1 MGTSVSDFQYNDTTP
16 LYTFYEYNTK
26 GTTYK
31 DAYGGLYNWYCV
43 NNNIVS
49 GDSWN
54 VCSGN
59 DLNTL
64 KEYLI
69 NTKWRDEVIT
79 TNNIGRYVR
88 SCRQVDHPLDI
99 YFKTTWNIPSSGYSF
114 TYPVASYE
122 DGNYNYSIDWGD
134 NTEVEDYYDDT
145 PPTHIYEKAGNYTI
159 KVSGSLPRFAIANGS
174 MKSLLLGV
182 ENWGDVGFK
191 SMAYMFQ
198 GVTNNIEIPNTL
210 TGHKDVTS
218 MEGMFFSATTFNGD
232 ISNWDV
238 SNITNMK
245 YMFRNSSFNQDIG
258 SWNVSKVTNMDAMFY
273 GTPFNQ
279 DIGNWNVSKV
289 TNMSNMFYN
298 ASNFNQD
305 IGNWNVGNVTNMT
318 CMFMY
323 SYEFN
328 QDIGNWNVS
337 KVTNMSN
344 MFYNASNFNQD
355 IGNWN
360 VSNVT
365 NMSYMFRYA
374 TNFNQNIGNW
384 NVGNVTNMTAMF
396 YKANKFNQDLSFWC
410 VSNIATK
417 PTDFDGLASSWT
429 LPNSRPIW
437 GTCPDKNDFV
447 TKWKIP
453 NSEYTFTFP
462 AAQYEGGV
470 YDYWINWGDGTEIEH
485 ITGNTAPTHVYAYSG
500 NCYIRVSGSLPRFA
514 IDNGSMKS
522 LLLGVIT
529 WGNVGFKSM
538 ANMFRGITNNITIPN
553 ELTGHEDVTDMTNMF
568 SSAIIFNRDISGW
581 DVSNVTN
588 MSGMFS
594 FTVDFNQDISGW
606 DVSNVTGMSY
616 MFYEAEDFNQDLYWW
631 CVKKISSK
639 PGGFDDIATSW
650 ILPRPQWGT
659 CPSKKDLFITS
670 WSLPTS
676 PPYDNSIAFPVK
688 SYFGGNYD
696 YWIDWGDGTIEYFDD
711 DTQPT
716 HTYSIINDYQITIR
730 GSLPHIRNLSDP
742 RFLGVD
748 NWGDIKL
755 QTMEGMF
762 AENIGSNFYLPKTL
776 TGHQDVTDMS
786 YMFVECYEFN
796 QDIGNWDV
804 SNVTNMDGMFAKCE
818 SFNQDLSWWCVTNI
832 STKPLDFDY
841 GCISWILPQPDW
853 GNCPEENVFKTTWN
867 IPTNKFNLTF
877 PIVSR
882 GRYDYYI
889 NWGDG
894 SPDEY
899 YNDDT
904 PPEHG
909 YHDLGIYT
917 IRVWGKLTDIVAD
930 EYSQGDLLL
939 GVDNWGDV
947 DFRTMKFMFKN
958 TGDIYLPNNLT
969 GHDRVESM
977 EGMFLNSEFNA
988 DISNWDVSNITNMDF
1003 MFSGATNFNQDLS
1016 GWCVENITREPR
1028 DFYNGSIW
1036 HPSLQPQWGE
1046 PC

>member
-1 MGTSVSDFQYNDTTP
+1 MYVINSKRFKKKILPEIPKGCAFATKIHPRWNKNNTYYGTNNFKLDFRPSGCLARITIFESSEYWNYSYLGSEFDIWLRGTWNNANAQTLWNSNLWFFKWVGSGGGVTTSFATKNCAYSIRACKTYEGEDVPDGTIFSNAYTDGDGNNYNAVKIGTQLWITENLKTTKFQDGTPITLGTSVSDFQYNDTTP

-279 DIGNWNVSKV
+279 DIGNWNVSAV
-289 TNMSNMFYN
+289 TNMSSMFMYSYEFNQDIGDWNVSKVIGMSYMFYSATTFN
-298 ASNFNQD
+298 QDIGNWNVSAVTNMSYMFRYATNFNQN
-305 IGNWNVGNVTNMT
+305 IGNWNVGNVTNMVY
-318 CMFMY
+318 MFANIK
-323 SYEFN
+323 FN
-328 QDIGNWNVS
+328 KDIGNWNVS

-365 NMSYMFRYA
+365 NMAQTFR
-374 TNFNQNIGNW
+374 
-384 NVGNVTNMTAMF
+384 
-396 YKANKFNQDLSFWC
+396 
-410 VSNIATK
+410 
-417 PTDFDGLASSWT
+417 LAQS
-429 LPNSRPIW
+429 
-437 GTCPDKNDFV
+437 
-447 TKWKIP
+447 
-453 NSEYTFTFP
+453 
-462 AAQYEGGV
+462 
-470 YDYWINWGDGTEIEH
+470 
-485 ITGNTAPTHVYAYSG
+485 
-500 NCYIRVSGSLPRFA
+500 
-514 IDNGSMKS
+514 
-522 LLLGVIT
+522 
-529 WGNVGFKSM
+529 
-538 ANMFRGITNNITIPN
+538 
-553 ELTGHEDVTDMTNMF
+553 
-568 SSAIIFNRDISGW
+568 
-581 DVSNVTN
+581 
-588 MSGMFS
+588 
-594 FTVDFNQDISGW
+594 
-606 DVSNVTGMSY
+606 
-616 MFYEAEDFNQDLYWW
+616 
-631 CVKKISSK
+631 
-639 PGGFDDIATSW
+639 
-650 ILPRPQWGT
+650 
-659 CPSKKDLFITS
+659 
-670 WSLPTS
+670 
-676 PPYDNSIAFPVK
+676 
-688 SYFGGNYD
+688 
-696 YWIDWGDGTIEYFDD
+696 
-711 DTQPT
+711 
-716 HTYSIINDYQITIR
+716 
-730 GSLPHIRNLSDP
+730 
-742 RFLGVD
+742 
-748 NWGDIKL
+748 
-755 QTMEGMF
+755 
-762 AENIGSNFYLPKTL
+762 
-776 TGHQDVTDMS
+776 
-786 YMFVECYEFN
+786 FN
-796 QDIGNWDV
+796 QDIGNWNVSAVTNMSSMFRNSSFNQYIGDWDV
-804 SNVTNMDGMFAKCE
+804 SNVTNMDYMF
-818 SFNQDLSWWCVTNI
+818 
-832 STKPLDFDY
+832 
-841 GCISWILPQPDW
+841 
-853 GNCPEENVFKTTWN
+853 
-867 IPTNKFNLTF
+867 
-877 PIVSR
+877 
-882 GRYDYYI
+882 
-889 NWGDG
+889 
-894 SPDEY
+894 
-899 YNDDT
+899 
-904 PPEHG
+904 
-909 YHDLGIYT
+909 
-917 IRVWGKLTDIVAD
+917 
-930 EYSQGDLLL
+930 YS
-939 GVDNWGDV
+939 
-947 DFRTMKFMFKN
+947 
-958 TGDIYLPNNLT
+958 
-969 GHDRVESM
+969 
-977 EGMFLNSEFNA
+977 
-988 DISNWDVSNITNMDF
+988 
-1003 MFSGATNFNQDLS
+1003 ATNFNQDLS